1 MCLFFMYSQIEPPTD
16 VPADVPVDVPADI
29 PAHEEVKDKKK
40 KVLSYLLDCVDGIF
54 RCCGF
59 KK

>member
-1 MCLFFMYSQIEPPTD
+1 MCLLFMYSQIEPP
-16 VPADVPVDVPADI
+16 ADVPVDVFANV
-29 PAHEEVKDKKK
+29 PAHEEVKDNKKK
-40 KVLSYLLDCVDGIF
+40 ALSYLLDCVDSIF

>member
-1 MCLFFMYSQIEPPTD
+1 MYSQIEPPTD
-16 VPADVPVDVPADI
+16 VAADVPGDVPANVPANV

-40 KVLSYLLDCVDGIF
+40 KVLSYLLDCVDSIF

>member
-1 MCLFFMYSQIEPPTD
+1 MYSQIEPPTD
-16 VPADVPVDVPADI
+16 VPVDVPADV

-40 KVLSYLLDCVDGIF
+40 RVLSYLLDCVDGIF
-54 RCCGF
+54 RCCGV

>member
-1 MCLFFMYSQIEPPTD
+1 MYSQIEPPTD
-16 VPADVPVDVPADI
+16 VAADVPVDVPANVPANV

>member
-1 MCLFFMYSQIEPPTD
+1 MYSQIEPPTD
-16 VPADVPVDVPADI
+16 VPVDVPVDVREDVPADV

-40 KVLSYLLDCVDGIF
+40 RVLSYLLDCVDGIF

>member
-1 MCLFFMYSQIEPPTD
+1 MYSQIEPPTD
-16 VPADVPVDVPADI
+16 VPVDVPADV

-40 KVLSYLLDCVDGIF
+40 KLLSYLLDCVDSIF
-54 RCCGF
+54 RCCWV

>member
-1 MCLFFMYSQIEPPTD
+1 MYSQIEPPTD
-16 VPADVPVDVPADI
+16 VPVDVPVDVREDVPADV

-40 KVLSYLLDCVDGIF
+40 SVLSYLLDCVDGIF
-54 RCCGF
+54 RCCGV

>member
-1 MCLFFMYSQIEPPTD
+1 MYSQIELPAD
-16 VPADVPVDVPADI
+16 VPADVPVDVPADV

-40 KVLSYLLDCVDGIF
+40 KVLSYLLDCVDSIF
-54 RCCGF
+54 RCCGV

>member
-1 MCLFFMYSQIEPPTD
+1 MYSQIEPPAD
-16 VPADVPVDVPADI
+16 VPADVPLDVPADV

-40 KVLSYLLDCVDGIF
+40 SVLSYLMDCVDGIF
-54 RCCGF
+54 RCCGV

>member
-1 MCLFFMYSQIEPPTD
+1 MYSQIEPPTD
-16 VPADVPVDVPADI
+16 VPEDVPVDVREDVPADV

-40 KVLSYLLDCVDGIF
+40 RVLSYLLDCVDSIF

>member
-1 MCLFFMYSQIEPPTD
+1 MYSQIEPPTD
-16 VPADVPVDVPADI
+16 VPVDVPADVPANV

-40 KVLSYLLDCVDGIF
+40 KVLSYLLDCVDSIF